1 LIQIDVK
8 DTLVQLRLDTEF
20 LNADTSLHVAR
31 NEVTTMDKPLTANQK
46 KKLKAKQK
54 KQALKEAQNG
64 DDVMMTDDHP
74 DFQKADCSEPMEIEP
89 TQAPDS
95 DGLAALQLQSNESM
109 DLESVSSSVLEN
121 EDGFEQCRAEQPPTL
136 PSPHKNTFD
145 RLPEDTGSVESS
157 SQSFPKDTIPPPT
170 FGDSLI
176 EKLEPQDQD
185 RQIRVKI
192 ADLGNACWVHKHF
205 TNDIQT
211 RQYRSPEVIL
221 GAKYDTSTDI
231 WSLGCMIFEL
241 LTGEFLFD
249 PKSGQKYSKDDDHLA
264 QMIELLGHFPKHMT
278 TAGKYCSE
286 FFNRKGQLRHI
297 HKLRFWK
304 LEDVLYEKYRFS
316 RNDSREISE
325 FVLGLIEIAPPKRY
339 EEFIQVYSA

>member
-1 LIQIDVK
+1 LIQIDVNE
-8 DTLVQLRLDTEF
+8 TLSQLRLDAEF
-20 LNADTSLHVAR
+20 SSTDVTTKLVVNGGASTTSL
-31 NEVTTMDKPLTANQK
+31 MDKPLTANQK
-46 KKLKAKQK
+46 KKLKAKRK
-54 KQALKEAQNG
+54 KQAIKDSQQA
-64 DDVMMTDDHP
+64 DDMMMTDEQPGLQD
-74 DFQKADCSEPMEIEP
+74 ADSTESMDIEP
-89 TQAPDS
+89 TQTPDS
-95 DGLAALQLQSNESM
+95 VGLASLKIQSNDSM

-121 EDGFEQCRAEQPPTL
+121 EDGFESYRAEQPPTP
-136 PSPHKNTFD
+136 PSPHKNAFD
-145 RLPEDTGSVESS
+145 RLPEDTGSIESS
-157 SQSFPKDTIPPPT
+157 SQSFAKDVIPPPKM
-170 FGDSLI
+170 DNVPI
-176 EKLEPQDQD
+176 EKIEPQDQD

-192 ADLGNACWVHKHF
+192 ADLGNACWTHKHF

-316 RNDSREISE
+316 KNDSREIAE

-339 EEFIQVYSA
+339 PQLT